1 VFWHR
6 LLGHLDVK
14 GLQGATSG
22 LPVNSVHVKN
32 CRVCALPNIKRKKF
46 KQKGRNRSDKLL
58 WRIHIDICGPFPTG
72 YGRFNYFIV
81 FVDDSSRY
89 YIINFL
95 KLKSEALK
103 VFIEFRLA
111 AEKYLGEEI
120 AVLRVDN
127 AGELIEGEFE
137 IYCRENGIT
146 YEKTTPDASQQN
158 GVAERTNQITENM
171 IRAMLVDADLPY
183 YFWPLAAQTA
193 AHIKNRVPHAS
204 LPSNKTPFE
213 LWMKRKPDLSHLRP
227 FGSLVMAC
235 KGNSDSLNK
244 VVAHGE
250 EGRFVGY
257 ARDSCSYLVWLKER
271 RVIRPRRD
279 VTFHGFPKKFSVKDG
294 DVVWQDLPLPMEPR
308 FLKGGHRIL
317 IEQES
322 IAGMPATVL
331 SSEDT
336 GSVTKD
342 LVTPDEYAYPQNLGF
357 LSKEIF

>member
-1 VFWHR
+1 VFWHC

-14 GLQGATSG
+14 GLQVATSG
-22 LPVNSVHVKN
+22 LPVDSVHVKN
-32 CRVCALPNIKRKKF
+32 CRVCALANIKRKRF
-46 KQKGRNRSDKLL
+46 KRKARNRADKLL

-81 FVDDSSRY
+81 FVDNSSRY
-89 YIINFL
+89 YVINFL

-103 VFIEFRLA
+103 AFIEFRLA

-137 IYCRENGIT
+137 VYCRENGIT

-204 LPSNKTPFE
+204 LPSDKTPFE
-213 LWMKRKPDLSHLRP
+213 LWMKRKPNLSHLRP
-227 FGSLVMAC
+227 FGSLVTAR

-244 VVAHGE
+244 VIARGE

-257 ARDSCSYLVWLKER
+257 ARDSCSYLVWIKDR
-271 RVIRPRRD
+271 RVIRPRRN

-294 DVVWQDLPLPMEPR
+294 DVVWQELPLPMEPR
-308 FLKGGHRIL
+308 FLDRGNRIL
-317 IEQES
+317 IEHES
-322 IAGMPATVL
+322 VAEGPAVAP

-336 GSVTKD
+336 GSLTKD
-342 LVTPDEYAYPQNLGF
+342 LVIPDKYAPFKSLGSF
-357 LSKEIF
+357 L